1 MQAKNKCIFIFGYGR
16 FDKHYESVSFI
27 LAKEFAKNNTVYYID
42 YPFTFR
48 DVMRTRKTEQYKVR
62 KDAFK
67 GKNNGIIETSN
78 PNLKIVI
85 VPPLPS
91 IHFLPEGK
99 LYRRLLSIN
108 EKIIAKRLQKII
120 ARDSIQEFIY
130 INSWVFHYPNIAKHI
145 KPSLEVYQCIDPVI
159 MPYDAKHGV
168 ISEERLVKNSALVI
182 CTSQQLCNE
191 KKKIN
196 PKTYFVS
203 NAADIK
209 HSILATDKDLPEH
222 TGVMQ
227 FKKPIIGYFGNIE
240 KRIDYEMLKEVALK
254 NQDKSFVF
262 AGPVN
267 KKYVPDYID
276 EVSNIHF
283 IGRIPYQQLPNVLKS
298 FDVAIIPFRRYED
311 SATVFPMKLFEYL
324 GSGKPVV
331 STDFNLDLKS
341 FTGNLVPY
349 CSTAEEFSA
358 SINEALNHDSEAL
371 RNARIELA
379 TQHTWES
386 RAAAIE
392 EIIMNAN

>member
-1 MQAKNKCIFIFGYGR
+1 MQVKNKCIFLFGYGR
-16 FDKHYESVSFI
+16 FDKVYESVSFI

-42 YPFTFR
+42 YPFTTR
-48 DVMRTRKTEQYKVR
+48 DVMRSKNTEQYRVR
-62 KDAFK
+62 KDAFR
-67 GKNNGIIETSN
+67 GKNDGILETSN

-85 VPPLPS
+85 LPPLYS

-99 LYRRLLSIN
+99 LYRMLLGIN
-108 EKIIAKRLQKII
+108 ERIIAGRLKKIIQKH
-120 ARDSIQEFIY
+120 AIQDFIY
-130 INSWVFHYPNIAKHI
+130 INSWVFHYPNIAKYL

-168 ISEERLVKNSALVI
+168 ISEKILVENSALVI

-191 KKKIN
+191 KKKVN

-209 HSILATDKDLPEH
+209 HSILATDKNLPEH
-222 TGVMQ
+222 ASVLQ

-240 KRIDYEMLKEVALK
+240 KRIDYEMMREVALLHA
-254 NQDKSFVF
+254 DKSFVF
-262 AGPVN
+262 AGPVQ
-267 KKYVPDYID
+267 KEYVPDFFYKIPN
-276 EVSNIHF
+276 VYF
-283 IGRIPYQQLPNVLKS
+283 IGRIPYDQMPNVLKS

-324 GSGKPVV
+324 GAGKPVV
-331 STDFNLDLKS
+331 ATDFNLDLKH
-341 FTGNLVPY
+341 FTGDLVPF
-349 CSTAEEFSA
+349 CATAEEFA
-358 SINEALNHDSEAL
+358 AALDEALKNNGPEWEK
-371 RNARIELA
+371 ARIELA

-392 EIIMNAN
+392 EIITNV